1 MLGSTEHV
9 QAVLDDVATAP
20 IPEAERAL
28 FAFVEKLNDAS
39 GDVCREDVERLKA
52 EGWSDEAVYDAVSVC
67 ALFNFYNRWID
78 GTGVQGM
85 APEMYEKSAKRMA
98 AGGYLPGPPV
108 QSPPPSPCDD
118 GDDDGESER

>member
-1 MLGSTEHV
+1 MLGSTERV

-28 FAFVEKLNDAS
+28 FAFVDQLNDAP
-39 GDVCREDVERLKA
+39 GDVRREDVERLKA
-52 EGWSDEAVYDAVSVC
+52 AGWSDEAVYDAVSVC

-85 APEMYEKSAKRMA
+85 SPELYTKSAKRMA
-98 AGGYLPGPPV
+98 VGGYLPGPPV
-108 QSPPPSPCDD
+108 PSAPPSSN
-118 GDDDGESER
+118 GEGEPER